1 MRTTWLHLSDA
12 VFQVPRVSTVYNCK
26 QTTTKKKNKTK
37 GVTKNKGFS
46 KNEQEKGKKLQI
58 TYSTISGLGWVFFFQ
73 FFFFFLRF
81 FRAEILKIL
90 IKRKKERVEAILQA
104 LALPC
109 EAQQQSLGSLA
120 PNRD

>member
-1 MRTTWLHLSDA
+1 MAALVGCCFPGARGQYSLQL
-12 VFQVPRVSTVYNCK
+12 
-26 QTTTKKKNKTK
+26 QTNNNKKKEKKNKTK

-46 KNEQEKGKKLQI
+46 KNEQEKGKKMQSHI
-58 TYSTISGLGWVFFFQ
+58 PQFQGWGGGGFSLF